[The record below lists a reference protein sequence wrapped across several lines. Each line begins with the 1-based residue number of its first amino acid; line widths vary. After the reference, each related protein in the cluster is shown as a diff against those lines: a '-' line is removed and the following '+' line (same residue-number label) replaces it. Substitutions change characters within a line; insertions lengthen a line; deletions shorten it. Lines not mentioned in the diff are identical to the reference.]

1 LQKCKNIF
9 FIIYYRNNYIS
20 KNLQLFC
27 LFISNPKK
35 NKGKI
40 ENNKEDKNN
49 HEVKNEINN
58 NNKYASAFLFSTF
71 KLLEKVRNIF

>member
-1 LQKCKNIF
+1 M
-9 FIIYYRNNYIS
+9 
-20 KNLQLFC
+20 QLFC

-40 ENNKEDKNN
+40 QNNKEDKNKN
-49 HEVKNEINN
+49 ELKNEINN

>member
-1 LQKCKNIF
+1 M
-9 FIIYYRNNYIS
+9 
-20 KNLQLFC
+20 QLFC

-58 NNKYASAFLFSTF
+58 NNNNNNKYASAFLFSTF